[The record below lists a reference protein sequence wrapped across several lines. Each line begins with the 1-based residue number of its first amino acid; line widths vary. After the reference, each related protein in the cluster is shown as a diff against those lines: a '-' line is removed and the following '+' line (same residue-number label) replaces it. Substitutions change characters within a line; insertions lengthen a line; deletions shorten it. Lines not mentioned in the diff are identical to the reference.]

1 MAKSGLRSARA
12 ALSIWFAVNLLA
24 SAAWAQG
31 PAGIPN
37 NKAGDKS
44 KKEDAAQRAPGGAV
58 MPTGPAPKSGSM
70 PSSPAP
76 KGKLGT
82 EPTGKGKLGTE
93 PKPDDM
99 KSRPPRPVEPRS
111 TQ

>member
-1 MAKSGLRSARA
+1 MAAKRGLRSASA
-12 ALSIWFAVNLLA
+12 AVSFWFGVNLLA

-31 PAGIPN
+31 PAGNPE
-37 NKAGDKS
+37 KAAEKP
-44 KKEDAAQRAPGGAV
+44 KKEAAQRAPGSAV

-82 EPTGKGKLGTE
+82 EPTGKGKLGTD
-93 PKPDDM
+93 PKPDEM
-99 KSRPPRPVEPRS
+99 KSRPPRPGEPRPS
-111 TQ
+111 P

>member
-1 MAKSGLRSARA
+1 MAKSGLRSAGA
-12 ALSIWFAVNLLA
+12 AVSVWLAVNLLA
-24 SAAWAQG
+24 GVAWAQG
-31 PAGIPN
+31 PAGNPE
-37 NKAGDKS
+37 KAGDKP
-44 KKEDAAQRAPGGAV
+44 KEDKAQRAPGGAV

-82 EPTGKGKLGTE
+82 APTGKGKLGTD
-93 PKPDDM
+93 PKPDEM
-99 KSRPPRPVEPRS
+99 KSRPPRPAEPRS

>member
-1 MAKSGLRSARA
+1 MAKGSLRCAGA
-12 ALSIWFAVNLLA
+12 AVSVWFALNLLA
-24 SAAWAQG
+24 GAAWAQG
-31 PAGIPN
+31 PAGSPE
-37 NKAGDKS
+37 KGGDKS

-82 EPTGKGKLGTE
+82 EPTGKGKLGTD
-93 PKPDDM
+93 PKPGEM
-99 KSRPPRPVEPRS
+99 NRPPRPVEPPAS
-111 TQ
+111 K